1 MVIDE
6 INSVLLEPNSTP
18 SQPELLVSAVLHL
31 MSLYTANSDETGAC
45 IKLASIIERHLKVLA
60 DLPELTPVLRATC
73 QELSEQWA
81 MVVERAMPRP
91 EKLKRVGW
99 SVWGRRTC

>member
-31 MSLYTANSDETGAC
+31 MSLYTANNDETGAC

-99 SVWGRRTC
+99 SVWGTRTC